1 MESEPIPN
9 NHESKSSTPR
19 SKEDSKKELIK
30 QDSEMHI
37 ENYLFENKDIES
49 ACENFIESLFLVD
62 PKKYDSLGQSHL
74 IIKKLADTSRSNLQS
89 SRQKV
94 SSENSPN
101 IRSQEQLNKD
111 NKENLD
117 NNISNYNSNKI
128 NSQSNQK
135 DDLNSLKD
143 NNSNENFNKINSDE
157 QNNNQSNS
165 NINNIKKLNLNQNV
179 DSDIDKNYNNNEG
192 SRNHTNRLNN
202 NNSGS
207 SSGRVVACQNFVND
221 LFLPK
226 NNTFLTDEHGD
237 ELNKVEK
244 IPQINTLNKSQNQNQ
259 VRIVKNEDN
268 QNNNNEK
275 KNSFQMTPEE
285 AKFLIEHR
293 NDIITIQKNWKTY
306 YDINRFKLLKSKVLF
321 LQQFYRKY
329 LIKKYNLPSNF
340 YYNDKFLKMQTELY
354 EDTYKK
360 NLSVLFPSLF
370 MDKSDL
376 NEFASNMLAM
386 ANNPIHSPYQ
396 SGQIYL
402 FAKILDFDMMI
413 DTNEC
418 YETLWA
424 SIYDS
429 IYTKCLQ
436 NNDPIQ
442 HISLGSQH
450 TICVTNKGK
459 IYTFGWNNYGQ
470 CGVPINST
478 VVLKSELNNNRL
490 IDINKFNEID
500 LRILNRVDGVKIPQI
515 DEIIFSNSITCGED
529 YTLIVD
535 QEGKLW
541 SFGLNLNGQLGLGH
555 CDTIDKPKQVEI
567 ENFIE
572 NNDLKKNKKNKIKF
586 NSVKSA
592 GYINFCTTEDG
603 DIYMWPWGDKQGNL
617 HYNPNKFNLSS
628 KINEKVSS
636 VSCGNNFCIM
646 IGGSGLVYS
655 MGKSNKYGELGVGDF
670 NPRYGPT
677 PIDFFKF
684 NSERIN
690 QVSCGFK
697 HCVAKSS
704 TGRVYTWGCGCK
716 GQLGQDSYNNMSIPG
731 LVRFEDPFM
740 KIIQVSA
747 GFRCTFFLSENRK
760 VYSCGCNGTISMEKT
775 PILFDIVDKVPEMSL
790 EQNYSVVRINN
801 TWCKSFSIFYAT
813 VADTTTL
820 KLSPVRISNILNNLS
835 SKWNNDNINP
845 PYIETIENFFPVN
858 FMKRP
863 KKN

>member
-1 MESEPIPN
+1 MNNDETPIQN
-9 NHESKSSTPR
+9 QGSVDDSTKNKDGAKSS
-19 SKEDSKKELIK
+19 SVDMDIK
-30 QDSEMHI
+30 
-37 ENYLFENKDIES
+37 NYIFENKDIE
-49 ACENFIESLFLVD
+49 AKCEDFIESLFLLD

-74 IIKKLADTSRSNLQS
+74 KVKKMSIPGGSNVGSKPKLTFGNSANTQSKKDYSSNTDSNAVPVSDSIKDKNDKYPSHS
-89 SRQKV
+89 S
-94 SSENSPN
+94 S
-101 IRSQEQLNKD
+101 
-111 NKENLD
+111 
-117 NNISNYNSNKI
+117 
-128 NSQSNQK
+128 
-135 DDLNSLKD
+135 
-143 NNSNENFNKINSDE
+143 
-157 QNNNQSNS
+157 
-165 NINNIKKLNLNQNV
+165 
-179 DSDIDKNYNNNEG
+179 NYNNN
-192 SRNHTNRLNN
+192 TNTNIKMYDSEKENNLNLNN
-202 NNSGS
+202 NQPPMTK
-207 SSGRVVACQNFVND
+207 SSGNSSGMTGAVCKDFVND
-221 LFLPK
+221 LFFPK
-226 NNTFLTDEHGD
+226 NTGVYQGTDHGD
-237 ELNKVEK
+237 ELNIVEK
-244 IPQINTLNKSQNQNQ
+244 IPKHKHSQDYNNQN
-259 VRIVKNEDN
+259 KNEN
-268 QNNNNEK
+268 NIEIVNANNNIDN
-275 KNSFQMTPEE
+275 NFQMTPEHV
-285 AKFLIEHR
+285 KFLVEHR

-306 YDINRFKLLKSKVLF
+306 YDVNRFKLLKSKALI
-321 LQQFYRKY
+321 LQHFYRKY

-360 NLSVLFPSLF
+360 NLNILFPSLF

-396 SGQIYL
+396 QGLIYL

-429 IYTKCLQ
+429 IYSKCLQ

-478 VVLKSELNNNRL
+478 FLLKNELENNRL
-490 IDINKFNEID
+490 IDINKFNEIE

-515 DEIIFSNSITCGED
+515 DEVIFSNSITCGED

-541 SFGLNLNGQLGLGH
+541 AFGLNLNGQLGLGH
-555 CDTIDKPKQVEI
+555 CTQIDKPMEVQFDKDN
-567 ENFIE
+567 ENT
-572 NNDLKKNKKNKIKF
+572 NNNNNSAKKNRKNNKIKF
-586 NSVKSA
+586 SSVKSS
-592 GYINFCTTEDG
+592 GYINFCTSEEG

-617 HYNPNKFNLSS
+617 HYNPTKFNLLSPQ
-628 KINEKVSS
+628 EKVVS
-636 VSCGNNFCIM
+636 VSCGNNFCVM
-646 IGGSGLVYS
+646 INNNGMVYS
-655 MGKSNKYGELGVGDF
+655 MGKSNKYGQLGVGDF

-677 PIDFFKF
+677 PIDFF
-684 NSERIN
+684 NLNLERIN
-690 QVSCGFK
+690 QISCGFK
-697 HCVAKSS
+697 HCVAKST

-716 GQLGQDSYNNMSIPG
+716 GQLGQDNYNNMSIPG
-731 LVRFEDPFM
+731 IVRFEDPFM

-820 KLSPVRISNILNNLS
+820 KMSPVRISSILNNLA

-845 PYIETIENFFPVN
+845 PYIESIENYFPVN
-858 FMKRP
+858 VMKRP